1 VDEVEGPTREQ
12 LKAHFVQSAVPMVGF
27 GFMDNTVMIYAG
39 SAIDAT
45 LGVHFGLSTMCAAA
59 CGQICSDIAGVSFGG
74 VIEAT
79 ANKLGLPSPQ
89 FTTEQ
94 RESPI
99 AKRTGLLGSVIGV
112 FTGCSL
118 GLTNLLFVDT
128 EQAREAVLA
137 AQDDPHSIGYT
148 VSVSNTEQEGVTTIF
163 IDGPARKGLVA
174 AVTAKLS
181 SADLGIEG
189 VVANFAQ
196 EGEFK
201 KRKFY
206 VTKDKAQ
213 VPDDDLEPL
222 AKRVLRAVQ
231 NPDRY
236 HKLSTELEQT
246 KQDNTKMRQE
256 IRDLEGKLEDLL
268 ITVKKKH

>member
-1 VDEVEGPTREQ
+1 
-12 LKAHFVQSAVPMVGF
+12 
-27 GFMDNTVMIYAG
+27 MDNTVMIYAG

-45 LGVHFGLSTMCAAA
+45 FGVTLGLSTMCAAA

-74 VIEAT
+74 VIEAA

-89 FTTEQ
+89 FTSQQ
-94 RESPI
+94 RELPLV
-99 AKRTGLLGSVIGV
+99 KRIGLLGAVLGV

-118 GLTNLLFVDT
+118 GLINLLFVDT
-128 EQAREAVLA
+128 EQARELILA
-137 AQDDPHSIGYT
+137 AQDDQYHTGYS
-148 VSVSNTEQEGVTTIF
+148 VSVSNTEKEDCTTII

-189 VVANFAQ
+189 VNADYMP
-196 EGEFK
+196 EGKWKHRQF
-201 KRKFY
+201 F
-206 VTKDKAQ
+206 VTKDGGQ
-213 VPDDDLEPL
+213 VPDEGLEDL

-236 HKLSTELEQT
+236 QRLSMEVEKVKRENGDLRDKIKTLEMKL
-246 KQDNTKMRQE
+246 D
-256 IRDLEGKLEDLL
+256 DAL
-268 ITVKKKH
+268 ITVQKRNS